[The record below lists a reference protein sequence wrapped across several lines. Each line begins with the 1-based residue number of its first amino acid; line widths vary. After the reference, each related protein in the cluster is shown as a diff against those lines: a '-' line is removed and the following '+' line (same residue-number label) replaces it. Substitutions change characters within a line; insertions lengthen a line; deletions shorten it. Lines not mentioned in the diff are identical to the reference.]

1 MQWLLKL
8 SSKYIC
14 YSFSQF
20 KTAADGTC
28 QSLWIHGSGTCQ
40 WWNHVDH
47 FGAAQKLLK
56 PREEMRLS

>member
-8 SSKYIC
+8 SSKYIY
-14 YSFSQF
+14 YSFSRF
-20 KTAADGTC
+20 KTAADGTN
-28 QSLWIHGSGTCQ
+28 SCQ